1 MVFNSVGEGI
11 ESAESGK
18 EEGDVGENEV
28 EAIHKVE
35 HGWERE
41 GCPLLD
47 KDRWGNTVHL
57 FCQQQMFGGYSK
69 INLRKVDARQVFRL
83 EHPEWSPTHRS

>member
-18 EEGDVGENEV
+18 EESDVGENEV

-35 HGWERE
+35 HGWERK
-41 GCPLLD
+41 GCLLLD
-47 KDRWGNTVHL
+47 KDRWGKVVHL
-57 FCQQQMFGGYSK
+57 FCQQQMVVG
-69 INLRKVDARQVFRL
+69 
-83 EHPEWSPTHRS
+83 